1 MKLVAALSLC
11 FLACTARA
19 LDTDDLLDRVDT
31 ALSMAAFQDNVRLR
45 LSGTIDL
52 EGYHFQQPAPGL
64 IDSNIDNLFNP
75 RLTLFLDA
83 QIGSQVYVF
92 VQSRLDRGFDP
103 SDHGA
108 QVRLDE
114 YALRFTPW
122 KDGRFTLQVGKFAT
136 VVGNWVPRHLP
147 WENPFINAPLVYE
160 NVTAVSDKVAPR
172 SASYFVYRFQGEKY
186 EFNPVI
192 WGPSYASGV
201 SVSGRLGMFDYAG
214 EMKNSSLSSRPE
226 SWNITSIGFEYPS
239 FAARLGFRPNQAW
252 NFGVSMADGV
262 YLRPEAEPTL
272 PPGRNIGD
280 YRELVLGQDAGFA
293 WHHLQLWAEVYEARF
308 EIPRV
313 GNADTLAY
321 YFEAK
326 YKFTP
331 QLFGALRWNQQIFGS
346 IDDGRRAQSSLGP
359 GPCPHRRCDWIP
371 FHLAHPAQVAIQLS
385 ARNDGPAR
393 RQPPAGCAVHRPLL
407 EIERKL
413 RKVTRLLPLQY
424 RFQREYGL
432 MVECCDFPWLLAIPP
447 MRMLANP

>member
-1 MKLVAALSLC
+1 MKLIAALILC

-19 LDTDDLLDRVDT
+19 LDTDDLLDRVDA
-31 ALSMAAFQDNVRLR
+31 ALSTAAFQDNVRLR

-83 QIGSQVYVF
+83 QIGSQVYLF

-136 VVGNWVPRHLP
+136 VIGNWVPRHLS
-147 WENPFINAPLVYE
+147 WENPFINAPVVYE
-160 NVTAVSDKVAPR
+160 NVTAVSDKVAPK
-172 SASYFVYRFQGEKY
+172 SVDYFVYRFHGEKY

-201 SVSGRLGMFDYAG
+201 SVSGRLGKFDYAA

-226 SWNITSIGFEYPS
+226 SWDATEVGFHHPT
-239 FAARLGFRPNQAW
+239 FNARLGFRPNQMW
-252 NFGVSMADGV
+252 NFGFSASDGP
-262 YLRPEAEPTL
+262 YFRPEAESTL
-272 PPGRNIGD
+272 PRGRDIGD
-280 YRELVLGQDAGFA
+280 FRELVLGQDASFA

-313 GNADTLAY
+313 GDADTLAY

-346 IDDGRRAQSSLGP
+346 VDDGRKGSLRWGQDL
-359 GPCPHRRCDWIP
+359 GRIDAVIGYRFTSHT
-371 FHLAHPAQVAIQLS
+371 QL
-385 ARNDGPAR
+385 
-393 RQPPAGCAVHRPLL
+393 
-407 EIERKL
+407 K
-413 RKVTRLLPLQY
+413 LQY
-424 RFQREYGL
+424 SFQHETTGPR
-432 MVECCDFPWLLAIPP
+432 DDNHLLAAQFTV
-447 MRMLANP
+447 RF